1 MLNSDIDRVEEQNKQ
16 IGEEIE
22 YHKKLQGMSDGD
34 KFVAREN
41 LSKEIE
47 SYKTNN
53 ATKEEQIK
61 NIESQMA

>member
-1 MLNSDIDRVEEQNKQ
+1 
-16 IGEEIE
+16 
-22 YHKKLQGMSDGD
+22 MSDGD

-53 ATKEEQIK
+53 SIKEEQIN
-61 NIESQMA
+61 NIES